1 MMKLSKRNA
10 PIAVA
15 LLCIIGLGAVL
26 QTNVIQAAY
35 TPTVSVRVVSQYTA
49 SNALIALQV
58 SGAYFPS
65 STYVSLYFDV
75 EDDFHKLGTVKTTS
89 SGTFAF
95 SFDVMEGYTGTH
107 TVIAKYNG
115 APYTATF
122 NILNTRPMDQR
133 LVNLLDWIYGNLTE
147 QISIFEAR
155 FLPNGSF
162 YVFVDN
168 WFTWIYGN
176 LTLMNTTINQI
187 NATVNQINGT
197 VNIINT
203 TVGQINST
211 VNHIDG
217 VVVLINGTVV
227 QINGTVN
234 IINDTVTLING
245 TVTSINTT
253 VNQISVTVS
262 DIWDEVQL
270 IEEKLDNN
278 YIDVNG
284 SFYESAMYLFD
295 LIFGNLTAINS
306 TIDSIGAGATG
317 TGYGHIIITDLPH
330 TQTLLESPGE
340 LYEIVLTMRYEVT
353 GLPGGGYAGLQFLVG
368 NSSGVAG
375 TDYWWAYMNEGDP
388 SGCTY
393 IASTDTTN
401 LYVYANTDE
410 TVEVW
415 YSYTYTYK

>member
-1 MMKLSKRNA
+1 M
-10 PIAVA
+10 
-15 LLCIIGLGAVL
+15 
-26 QTNVIQAAY
+26 
-35 TPTVSVRVVSQYTA
+35 
-49 SNALIALQV
+49 
-58 SGAYFPS
+58 
-65 STYVSLYFDV
+65 YFDV
-75 EDDFHKLGTVKTTS
+75 EDDYHRLGTVKTTS
-89 SGTFAF
+89 AGTFAF
-95 SFDVMEGYTGTH
+95 SFDVTEGYTGTH

-187 NATVNQINGT
+187 N
-197 VNIINT
+197 
-203 TVGQINST
+203 
-211 VNHIDG
+211 
-217 VVVLINGTVV
+217 
-227 QINGTVN
+227 
-234 IINDTVTLING
+234 
-245 TVTSINTT
+245 TT

-262 DIWDEVQL
+262 DIWEVVQL
-270 IEEKLDNN
+270 IKEKLDND

-284 SFYESAMYLFD
+284 SFYENAMYLFD
-295 LIFGNLTAINS
+295 LIFGNLSAINS
-306 TIDSIGAGATG
+306 TIDSIGVGATG
-317 TGYGHIIITDLPH
+317 TGYGHMVITDEPRTL
-330 TQTLLESPGE
+330 TLLESPGE

-353 GLPGGGYAGLQFLVG
+353 GIAAHGYAGIQCLVG
-368 NSSGVAG
+368 NSSGAAG
-375 TDYWWAYMNEGDP
+375 TDYWWAHMNDGDP
-388 SGCTY
+388 DGCTCV
-393 IASTDTTN
+393 ASTDNTR
-401 LYVYANTDE
+401 LYVYTDPDE

>member
-1 MMKLSKRNA
+1 MKLSKRNA

-197 VNIINT
+197 VNIIN
-203 TVGQINST
+203 
-211 VNHIDG
+211 
-217 VVVLINGTVV
+217 
-227 QINGTVN
+227 
-234 IINDTVTLING
+234 DTVTLING

-262 DIWDEVQL
+262 DIWEEVQL